1 MITISKYRADLSN
14 QQDFQLLLKIKNH
27 YFSSQLGIQQSKK
40 LMNQISKEEI
50 ISKFMISWITF
61 LKIKEMMNRFKS
73 LTEKHSKRT
82 IFLMSTPSKRM
93 KNQRE
98 IFSIYKNTGMTQF
111 TNLILE
117 KQKIYLSLTVM
128 LIFVNSKHIKIKEFG

>member
-1 MITISKYRADLSN
+1 
-14 QQDFQLLLKIKNH
+14 
-27 YFSSQLGIQQSKK
+27 
-40 LMNQISKEEI
+40 MNQISKEEI

-82 IFLMSTPSKRM
+82 IFLMNTPSKRM

-111 TNLILE
+111 TNQILE

>member
-27 YFSSQLGIQQSKK
+27 YFSSKLGIQRSKK

-82 IFLMSTPSKRM
+82 IFLMNTPSKRM